1 MSVSGREQS
10 LLRGRRSG
18 HPESTHQVHAC
29 SEDKS
34 MIGKKI
40 TTWVATVVLFVA
52 GATVS
57 RASEA
62 VPAALQPPAGYTV
75 AFTAKATG
83 VQIYTSTADGGTAPK
98 WVFEAPLAELKGS
111 TGAIHHYAG
120 PSWEAAD
127 GSKVTRDMDTPVT
140 TVPAQRTSTDI
151 PWLLVKVAADPAV
164 GVLNK
169 VVYVQRVSTQGGV
182 APAKPPTRAGT
193 KVGVPYT
200 ATYVFY
206 TKSN

>member
-1 MSVSGREQS
+1 
-10 LLRGRRSG
+10 
-18 HPESTHQVHAC
+18 
-29 SEDKS
+29 

-40 TTWVATVVLFVA
+40 TPWAATLVLLVA
-52 GATVS
+52 GATAS
-57 RASEA
+57 RASEP

-75 AFTAKATG
+75 VFMAKATG
-83 VQIYTSTADGGTAPK
+83 VQIYTSTADGGAAPK

-111 TGAIHHYAG
+111 KGAAIHHYAG

-140 TVPAQRTSTDI
+140 TVPAQRASADI
-151 PWLLVKVAADPAV
+151 PWLLVKVKADPAA

-169 VVYVQRVSTQGGV
+169 VVYVQRISTQGGV
-182 APAKPPTRAGT
+182 APGNPPIRVGT

-206 TKSN
+206 AKPI

>member
-1 MSVSGREQS
+1 
-10 LLRGRRSG
+10 
-18 HPESTHQVHAC
+18 
-29 SEDKS
+29 
-34 MIGKKI
+34 MIGQKI
-40 TTWVATVVLFVA
+40 TTLATIAFVLVA
-52 GATVS
+52 GAKVS
-57 RASEA
+57 LAAEA

-98 WVFEAPLAELKGS
+98 WVFEAPLAELNGSKGV
-111 TGAIHHYAG
+111 IHHYAG

-127 GSKVTRDMDTPVT
+127 GSKVARDMDTPVT
-140 TVPAQRTSTDI
+140 TVAAKRASTDI
-151 PWLLVKVAADPAV
+151 PWLLVKVTADPVA

-169 VVYVQRVSTQGGV
+169 VVYVQRISTQGGV
-182 APAKPPTRAGT
+182 APANPPSRVGT